1 MFYIHPAVQMLATV
15 LALYTFSL
23 GWPRLWAAF
32 VQGRARFAWK
42 RHVFWGKAA
51 LALLLAGFVGG
62 AAITG
67 YYWGAT
73 GLTGMHYWVGVGM
86 APVMLFAL
94 ISGLILNWRK
104 GAFPR
109 LAILHG
115 LNNTALVILT
125 LLQVGTGIMV
135 LRNFVL

>member
-1 MFYIHPAVQMLATV
+1 
-15 LALYTFSL
+15 
-23 GWPRLWAAF
+23 
-32 VQGRARFAWK
+32 
-42 RHVFWGKAA
+42 
-51 LALLLAGFVGG
+51 
-62 AAITG
+62 
-67 YYWGAT
+67 
-73 GLTGMHYWVGVGM
+73 LTGMHYWVGVGM

-115 LNNTALVILT
+115 LNNTALIILT
-125 LLQVGTGIMV
+125 LLQLGTGITV